1 MLQLIGLALLTQGPE
16 YYNPAKG
23 TGCARVNAERMSEG
37 IETDYWCVLSALPHY
52 LFYSLSSPSLTLT
65 QGRRLLL

>member
-1 MLQLIGLALLTQGPE
+1 MLQLIGLALLAQGPE

-37 IETDYWCVLSALPHY
+37 IETDYWCVLSALPHDCWACCP
-52 LFYSLSSPSLTLT
+52 SGLSSGLC
-65 QGRRLLL
+65 